1 MQGEV
6 EIPFSSPSFVQIKF
20 HSLIFVKIFLQL
32 HFCAY
37 FPGTQVKFIF
47 TKKTKQILVRHLPL
61 QASLYMGRTKE
72 AISPKEAT
80 SQFMC
85 ILKDLSQIFVCSSII
100 IICNSF

>member
-6 EIPFSSPSFVQIKF
+6 EIPFFSPSFVQIKF
-20 HSLIFVKIFLQL
+20 HSLILSKSFSNCI
-32 HFCAY
+32 FCAC

-47 TKKTKQILVRHLPL
+47 TEKTKQILVCHLPL
-61 QASLYMGRTKE
+61 QASLHMGRTKE
-72 AISPKEAT
+72 AISPKEVT